1 MSVQRE
7 NVHPVVRK
15 LATVT
20 CLVALLPISMGAL
33 VTTLN
38 AGMAFADWPSS
49 DGHNMLLYPWFRD
62 FASNPEKFTEHG
74 HRLAGMLIGFVS
86 LCLALT
92 SYYLDRNWVKWFT
105 TAILMS
111 VIAQGALGGARVL
124 LDRQLL
130 AMLHSV
136 TGAGFFSLCV
146 MFRLMCSPKWSDWRQ
161 QRDDR
166 IGPLFASLVALTP
179 VIILGQ
185 YVLGG
190 VLRHFHT
197 MLDEHLA
204 GAAVVTLTASFAAF
218 GLMRSQN
225 GLLRMSSLMM
235 VITLLLQLMLGGG
248 AFVTT
253 FGQKQL
259 GYVAVEGALSQTVTC
274 SMHTVFG
281 MFLLSSSVVAA
292 TSLALLHKAGCLYG
306 LQIAL
311 PAVADRG
318 TVG

>member
-1 MSVQRE
+1 
-7 NVHPVVRK
+7 
-15 LATVT
+15 
-20 CLVALLPISMGAL
+20 
-33 VTTLN
+33 
-38 AGMAFADWPSS
+38 
-49 DGHNMLLYPWFRD
+49 
-62 FASNPEKFTEHG
+62 
-74 HRLAGMLIGFVS
+74 
-86 LCLALT
+86 
-92 SYYLDRNWVKWFT
+92 
-105 TAILMS
+105 
-111 VIAQGALGGARVL
+111 LGGARVL

-146 MFRLMCSPKWSDWRQ
+146 VFRLMCSPKWSDWRQ

-166 IGPLFASLVALTP
+166 IGPLGASLVAIAP
-179 VIILGQ
+179 VVIFGQ
-185 YVLGG
+185 YLLGG

-204 GAAVVTLTASFAAF
+204 GAAVVTLCGSLSAMA
-218 GLMRSQN
+218 LLRSQN
-225 GLLRMSSLMM
+225 GLLRRSGLMI
-235 VITLLLQLMLGGG
+235 VFALLLQVMLGAGSYLTKLG
-248 AFVTT
+248 LP
-253 FGQKQL
+253 QI
-259 GYVAVEGALSQTVTC
+259 GYVAVAGSLSQTVTC

-292 TSLALLHKAGCLYG
+292 TSLALLHKAGRLYG